1 MLAMLE
7 VRELSVRS
15 RQGWLALDGVTV
27 TAHPGEI
34 VAVVGSNGAGKSTLL
49 RTIAG
54 LESAEAGTVSFRG
67 RPLAG
72 AAPRQRVSAGIVF
85 APEHARI
92 FPGLSVLDNLR
103 IGAWLRRDRTTV
115 ARDLARVFEWFPAL
129 QTRRRR
135 RAEVLSGADR
145 QMLAL
150 GRAVMS
156 APQVLLLDEPLA
168 GLDAEAR
175 SRVAAI
181 FDTLKNEGIVILVT
195 EHGLSGL
202 ETVANRVY
210 GLQNG
215 RIALSGS
222 PAAVAHAHMFAEMA
236 ESPRAEGGN
245 QPAASHPRS
254 RPKP

>member
-34 VAVVGSNGAGKSTLL
+34 VALVGSNGAGKSTLL

-54 LESAEAGTVSFRG
+54 LERAEAGTVRFGG
-67 RPLAG
+67 RDLAEL
-72 AAPRQRVSAGIVF
+72 APRQRVSAGIVF

-92 FPGLSVLDNLR
+92 FSGLSVLDNLR

-115 ARDLARVFEWFPAL
+115 VRDLARVFEWFPAL
-129 QTRRRR
+129 RTRQRG
-135 RAEVLSGADR
+135 RAEILSVDGR
-145 QMLAL
+145 QMLAM

-168 GLDAEAR
+168 GLDAAAR
-175 SRVAAI
+175 AQFAGILDALR
-181 FDTLKNEGIVILVT
+181 NEGISILVA
-195 EHGLSGL
+195 EHGLSGIA
-202 ETVANRVY
+202 TVANRVY

-215 RIALSGS
+215 RIASSGS
-222 PAAVAHAHMFAEMA
+222 PAAVAHAPMFAEIA
-236 ESPRAEGGN
+236 E
-245 QPAASHPRS
+245 
-254 RPKP
+254 

>member
-1 MLAMLE
+1 MLE

-15 RQGWLALDGVTV
+15 RQGWLALHGVTI

-54 LESAEAGTVSFRG
+54 LERAEAGTVRFRG
-67 RPLAG
+67 RALAEL
-72 AAPRQRVSAGIVF
+72 APRRRVSAGIVF
-85 APEHARI
+85 APEHGRI

-103 IGAWLRRDRTTV
+103 IGAWLRRDRTAV
-115 ARDLARVFEWFPAL
+115 ARDLARVFDWFPAL
-129 QTRRRR
+129 RTHRRR
-135 RAEVLSGADR
+135 RAEALSGADR

-156 APQVLLLDEPLA
+156 APQLLLLDEPLA
-168 GLDAEAR
+168 GLDREAR
-175 SRVAAI
+175 ARFAAI
-181 FDTLKNEGIVILVT
+181 FDALRNEGISILVA
-195 EHGLSGL
+195 EHGLSGI
-202 ETVANRVY
+202 EPVANRVY

-222 PAAVAHAHMFAEMA
+222 PAAVAHAPMFAEIA
-236 ESPRAEGGN
+236 E
-245 QPAASHPRS
+245 
-254 RPKP
+254 